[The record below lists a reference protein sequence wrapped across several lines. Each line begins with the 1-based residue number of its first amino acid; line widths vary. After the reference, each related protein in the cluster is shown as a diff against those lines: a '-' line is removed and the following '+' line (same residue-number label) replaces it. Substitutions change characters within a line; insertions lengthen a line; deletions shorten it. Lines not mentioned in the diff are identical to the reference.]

1 MLAALYAT
9 RMEKVAVSKHHHRL
23 FLGSDLKNI
32 ISCEK
37 KILLVKL
44 CFFLHVISD
53 FIPLD
58 PDPRTQINPDPHHWF
73 KVVTCLFLLII

>member
-1 MLAALYAT
+1 MS
-9 RMEKVAVSKHHHRL
+9 EEVAVSKHSTYF

-37 KILLVKL
+37 NNRFLLVKL
-44 CFFLHVISD
+44 RFFLYFISD

-58 PDPRTQINPDPHHWF
+58 PDPDQRTQMNPDPHH
-73 KVVTCLFLLII
+73 CLTLPYNLRDH